1 MRPVTKPKASI
12 FAAGVS
18 AALALLASLTS
29 APAAAQSKLD
39 PSVTYNYGENE
50 TPRSAAMG
58 GALRAMGTGTSGLLL
73 NPAALPAAR
82 VYHVEAI
89 AQVTPETDRQVYG
102 GAVVDSVTS
111 RLAGAF
117 SFMGGWADRAGLD
130 RTFLDMRLAL
140 AYPITDRLMV
150 GITGRYLKLS
160 QSGLG
165 PLGLSAVSGGLPDLP
180 ATAPSLQ
187 GRVAMINNLTLD
199 LGLVAKPTDNI
210 YIAAVGQNLT
220 YPKNGLMPTIVGGGL
235 GYAGEAFS
243 IEADGVADLNS
254 WDKPTARVGGGAEY
268 VIAGA
273 VPIRGGYRYD
283 QGAKL
288 STVSLG
294 TGYIGSF
301 FSIEATVK
309 RTLSNPGA
317 TSMIF
322 SVAYF
327 LESSGLTHSAASVTE
342 TSQ

>member
-12 FAAGVS
+12 FAAGVC
-18 AALALLASLTS
+18 AGLALLAP
-29 APAAAQSKLD
+29 ARAAAQSKLD

-58 GALRAMGTGTSGLLL
+58 GALRAMGTGTSALLL
-73 NPAALPAAR
+73 NPAALPGAR
-82 VYHVEAI
+82 LYHVEAI

-117 SFMGGWADRAGLD
+117 SFMGGWADRAGID
-130 RTFLDMRLAL
+130 RTFLDMRLGL
-140 AYPITDRLMV
+140 AYPITDRFMV
-150 GITGRYLKLS
+150 GITGRYFKLS

-165 PLGLSAVSGGLPDLP
+165 PFGLSSVSGGLLDSA
-180 ATAPSLQ
+180 ATTTSPP
-187 GRVAMINNLTLD
+187 GRLAIVNNLTLD
-199 LGLVAKPTDNI
+199 IGLVAKPTDNI

-235 GYAGEAFS
+235 GYAGDTFS
-243 IEADGVADLNS
+243 IEADGLADLNS
-254 WDKPTARVGGGAEY
+254 WDKPTVRVGAGAEY
-268 VIAGA
+268 LVVGV
-273 VPIRGGYRYD
+273 VPIRAGYRFD

-288 STVSLG
+288 NTLSLG

-317 TSMIF
+317 TTMIF

-327 LESSGLTHSAASVTE
+327 LESSGLTKSTTSTTE
-342 TSQ
+342 VAQ